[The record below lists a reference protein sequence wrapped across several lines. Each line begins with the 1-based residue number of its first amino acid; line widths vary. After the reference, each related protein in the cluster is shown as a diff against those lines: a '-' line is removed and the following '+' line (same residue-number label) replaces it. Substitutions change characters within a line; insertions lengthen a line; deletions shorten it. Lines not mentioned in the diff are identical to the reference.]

1 MCDEALL
8 TVAWGRHCFPPWGV
22 AGGRDGSPNYVE
34 VLRAGGGNAERF
46 GKASR
51 FSLRRGDLVRLV
63 TGTGGGYGNPRE
75 REPLLVLEDL
85 HDEIITGREATEV
98 YGVPAS
104 GTGGGAAPPGPP
116 PGRASSAELGE

>member
-1 MCDEALL
+1 
-8 TVAWGRHCFPPWGV
+8 
-22 AGGRDGSPNYVE
+22 
-34 VLRAGGGNAERF
+34 VLRAGSGNAQRF

-63 TGTGGGYGNPRE
+63 TGTGGGYGYPRE

-85 HDEIITGREATEV
+85 HDDIITAREATEV

-104 GTGGGAAPPGPP
+104 GAGGGATPPEPP
-116 PGRASSAELGE
+116 PGRASSAERDE